1 MGSKD
6 KKRKH
11 GKQQSQKARKP
22 RPVGET
28 RAEAPEPEAE
38 APKAAAPARMVPAKV
53 EQKAKPPKPAKA
65 APVLSRKPSRFR
77 FFANAFQELRKAH
90 WPTRREAL
98 RLSLM
103 VAIVCLV
110 VGALL
115 GALDFAFSGLMRL
128 LLF

>member
-11 GKQQSQKARKP
+11 GKQQSQKGRTP
-22 RPVGET
+22 RPAEET
-28 RAEAPEPEAE
+28 RAEAPEAE
-38 APKAAAPARMVPAKV
+38 APKAAAPAPSVPAKAAP
-53 EQKAKPPKPAKA
+53 KAKPPKAAKP

-77 FFANAFQELRKAH
+77 FFADAFQELRKAH
-90 WPTRREAL
+90 WPSRREAL

-115 GALDFAFSGLMRL
+115 GALDLVFSGLMRL